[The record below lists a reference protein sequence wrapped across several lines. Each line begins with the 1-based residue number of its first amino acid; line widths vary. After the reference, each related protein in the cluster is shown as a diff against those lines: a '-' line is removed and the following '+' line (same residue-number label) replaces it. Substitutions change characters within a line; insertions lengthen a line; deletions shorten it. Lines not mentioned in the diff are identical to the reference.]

1 MRPLLCMTIL
11 GVIASAAA
19 AGAQGYDRGRGEP
32 VATLYELPG
41 FQGRQTVIYGRA
53 ENLPRQFN
61 DMAMSGRFEGRWRV
75 CEHSDFGGRCV
86 NVEGD
91 VADLQPLG
99 LAQRVSSLKA
109 EADSDYRDRADDPRT
124 GGYGGDQRRYDP
136 PYDNRNG
143 RTGPADGARNVFYP
157 YPSYRGEDI
166 EATPG
171 AADRFCRSNGL
182 GSAAYFET
190 GAPQDYRYAR
200 QGVVLRDVLCRRR
213 GGVR

>member
-1 MRPLLCMTIL
+1 MRPLLCIAIV
-11 GVIASAAA
+11 GVMASAGA
-19 AGAQGYDRGRGEP
+19 AGAQIYDRGRGEP

-41 FQGRQTVIYGRA
+41 FRGRQTVIYGRA

-86 NVEGD
+86 EVEGD

-99 LAQRVSSLKA
+99 LAQRISSLKA
-109 EADSDYRDRADDPRT
+109 EEDPNYRDRADDRR
-124 GGYGGDQRRYDP
+124 GERGFDQ
-136 PYDNRNG
+136 PYDDRDRRG
-143 RTGPADGARNVFYP
+143 GPADGARNVFYP
-157 YPSYRGEDI
+157 YPSYRGDDI

-190 GAPQDYRYAR
+190 GAPTNRQQDYRYAQ
-200 QGVVLRDVLCRRR
+200 QGMVLRDVLCRRR